1 MSTPTVVPAI
11 VKTVTVPLD
20 PAAAFELFTARMGDW
35 WPLHSHS
42 VGGAGSQG
50 VVLRPTAAVETL
62 PDGSTATWGE
72 VQAWQPPVRLSMP
85 WHPGATPGPDQTE
98 VTVTFEPVPE
108 GTRVRLEHSGWERLA
123 PGHRGDYDSGWD
135 TVLAGFVAS
144 A

>member
-35 WPLHSHS
+35 WPLRSHS

-50 VVLRPTAAVETL
+50 VVLGPTAAVETL

-72 VQAWQPPVRLSMP
+72 VLAWQPPVRLSMT
-85 WHPGATPGPDQTE
+85 WHPGAAPGPD
-98 VTVTFEPVPE
+98 PDRGDRDLRAGGRGHP
-108 GTRVRLEHSGWERLA
+108 RA
-123 PGHRGDYDSGWD
+123 PGAQRLGAARARAPGDYDSGWD